1 MSAAAVTCWDG
12 GVELL
17 LEYGA
22 DIHAN
27 GNLAGATPLHVGA
40 TAGSL
45 AVVELLLKYGAEV
58 LAKDIFGSSPLH
70 DAANEQVPA
79 SLRMP
84 PSFLPA
90 PT

>member
-1 MSAAAVTCWDG
+1 LGFTTATQV
-12 GVELL
+12 L